1 MTPQGDILLMGS
13 FHLHPHPYPFA
24 LSVPLGLN
32 PLLIIE
38 IMIHSHSLF
47 AKTQGVQMLLSL
59 FVYVGCWAQVR

>member
-24 LSVPLGLN
+24 LSLLLGLN
-32 PLLIIE
+32 PLLITE

-47 AKTQGVQMLLSL
+47 AKTQSV
-59 FVYVGCWAQVR
+59 